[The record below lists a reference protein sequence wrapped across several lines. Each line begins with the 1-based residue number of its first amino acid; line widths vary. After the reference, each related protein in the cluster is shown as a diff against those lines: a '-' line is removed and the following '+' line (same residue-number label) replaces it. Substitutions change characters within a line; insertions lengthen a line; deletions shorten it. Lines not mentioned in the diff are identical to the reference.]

1 MDYVTIVSFIV
12 VGMVVMTLIGQVM
25 GRSIE

>member
-12 VGMVVMTLIGQVM
+12 VGMVVITLIGQAL
-25 GRSIE
+25 GSSIE